1 MSVAAVPRQKLYE
14 GKAKIIYSTD
24 DPGVLVTYFKDDA
37 TAFNAQKRGQIT
49 DKGKIN
55 CAISTYL
62 FQRLEAAGVGTH
74 WLATPGDRQMV
85 VKALTIIPLEVVVRN
100 RAAGSL
106 CRQTG
111 LPLGQILAPP
121 LVEFY
126 YKNDDLGD
134 PLLTLDR
141 LGVLGLASPSQV
153 ACLEDKARQINQ
165 ILTAFFADC
174 AITLVDFK
182 LEFGLDAQQEILLG
196 DEISPDTCR
205 LWDQTNQ
212 NEQQRVMDKDRFRQD
227 LGQVEQAY
235 QRVLERVA
243 AQSRKN

>member
-1 MSVAAVPRQKLYE
+1 MAGEKLYE
-14 GKAKIIYSTD
+14 GKAKIIYTTD
-24 DPGVLVTYFKDDA
+24 DPAVLLTYFKDDA
-37 TAFNAQKRGQIT
+37 TAFNAQKRGQIA

-62 FQRLEAAGVGTH
+62 FQQLEAAGVSTH
-74 WLATPGDRQMV
+74 WLETISDREMR

-100 RAAGSL
+100 VAAGSL

-111 LPLGQILAPP
+111 LPLGQPLTPP

-134 PLLTLDR
+134 PLLTPDR
-141 LGVLGLASPSQV
+141 MRVMNLATEEQIEI
-153 ACLEDKARQINQ
+153 LRRQAEHINQ
-165 ILTAFFADC
+165 ILTDFFASC

-182 LEFGLDAQQEILLG
+182 LEFGLDAQQTILLG

-205 LWDQTNQ
+205 LWDQST
-212 NEQQRVMDKDRFRQD
+212 EDETQRVMDKDRFRQD
-227 LGQVEQAY
+227 LGQIEQAY
-235 QRVLERVA
+235 QRVLERVM
-243 AQSRKN
+243 AQATQH

>member
-1 MSVAAVPRQKLYE
+1 MAGEKLYE
-14 GKAKIIYSTD
+14 GKAKIIYTTD
-24 DPGVLVTYFKDDA
+24 DPAVLLTYFKDDA

-62 FQRLEAAGVGTH
+62 FQQLAAAGVPTH
-74 WLATPGDRQMV
+74 WLETTSDREMR

-100 RAAGSL
+100 LAAGSL

-111 LPLGQILAPP
+111 LPLGQPLTPP

-134 PLLTLDR
+134 PLLTPDR
-141 LGVLGLASPSQV
+141 MRVMNLATEKQIDTLRRQ
-153 ACLEDKARQINQ
+153 AEQINQ
-165 ILTAFFADC
+165 ILIAFFASCD
-174 AITLVDFK
+174 ITLVDFK
-182 LEFGLDAQQEILLG
+182 LEFGLDAQQQILLG

-205 LWDQTNQ
+205 LWDQST
-212 NEQQRVMDKDRFRQD
+212 EDETQRVMDKDRFRQD

-235 QRVLERVA
+235 QHVLARVM
-243 AQSRKN
+243 AQASQH